1 MLLRRLS
8 LLVVIL
14 AVLPLAGQETPPPQT
29 QTAPPPPQTQ
39 PAPVPQ
45 TQPAPETPPQQQPAP
60 QPTPAPQPPPPQAS
74 PTDTSQEPVLS
85 RAASGTYERRD
96 AMPYFNIYLPD
107 GSANIRVRKLIKN
120 VLFETQI
127 DYKFVTGDISTFLR
141 YKYYANAYTYKISV
155 FDTIGFENLGQTAE
169 FQRVRGGLYL
179 MEFPRDYKHRYFWL
193 VEDDRLTFGDITSVD
208 NRKNNIYTKLGYQ
221 YGAEF
226 DERMNAIVG
235 ESRGH
240 IIPVLTA
247 FRDVG
252 PQKTSFAAA
261 LTASGKVATGDYQYT
276 KLEGEGIH
284 RWDITPTSFIITR
297 AHLGVF
303 PTKQVLRDWC
313 ADDTHRI
320 CGIGTPPP
328 GSITVTQE
336 ERYSIP
342 AYELFDMAGRD
353 AMLGVKSSIASLGIT
368 EYHLTNEY
376 FLPIFRN
383 RDYRTYLAHWNT
395 MYGIGYLGV
404 GNVGYNYKDPLKP
417 ENIVVDLGLGTEAS
431 VTVRDFEVLLSA
443 VYAKPVHAPNGLN
456 GGRFQLSLRTVR

>member
-1 MLLRRLS
+1 MPLRLS
-8 LLVVIL
+8 LPTVIL
-14 AVLPLAGQETPPPQT
+14 AALPLAAQQT
-29 QTAPPPPQTQ
+29 PPPPQ
-39 PAPVPQ
+39 PAPPPQ
-45 TQPAPETPPQQQPAP
+45 QQQQQQPAPETAPPQQQPAP
-60 QPTPAPQPPPPQAS
+60 QPPPAPAPAPQPQPAPADVTTQTQPE
-74 PTDTSQEPVLS
+74 PPVLS

-141 YKYYANAYTYKISV
+141 YKYYANSYMYKISV

-169 FQRVRGGLYL
+169 FQRGRGGLYL
-179 MEFPRDYKHRYFWL
+179 MEVPRDYKHRYFWL

-261 LTASGKVATGDYQYT
+261 LTASGKIATGDYQYT

-297 AHLGVF
+297 AHLGIF
-303 PTKQVLRDWC
+303 PTKEVLRDWC
-313 ADDTHRI
+313 TDDSHRI

-328 GSITVTQE
+328 GSITIE
-336 ERYSIP
+336 NRERYSIP
-342 AYELFDMAGRD
+342 AYELFDLAGRD
-353 AMLGVKSSIASLGIT
+353 AMLGVKSTPQSLGIT

-395 MYGIGYLGV
+395 LYGIGYLGV
-404 GNVGYNYKDPLKP
+404 GNVGYNYTDPIKP
-417 ENIVVDLGLGTEAS
+417 SNMVVDLGLGTEAS
-431 VTVRDFEVLLSA
+431 LTVRDFEVLLSA
-443 VYAKPVHAPNGLN
+443 VYAKPVQAPEGLR